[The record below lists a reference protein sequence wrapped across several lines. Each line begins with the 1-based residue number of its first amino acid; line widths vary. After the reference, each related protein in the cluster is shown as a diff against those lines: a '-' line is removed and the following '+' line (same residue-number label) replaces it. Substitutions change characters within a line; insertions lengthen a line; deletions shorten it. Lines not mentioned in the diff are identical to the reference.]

1 MKNDLYLEIIKKQQE
16 LINLMLQAGIGSV
29 PQSMAIVEVGN
40 DEKDCKELK
49 CDLEGFSLWL
59 KRKGMSKNCIDSYIQ
74 TVDLFFR
81 EYGVMNEET
90 LARYEVDLKEKWKPK
105 TVNLRIAGM
114 TKYFKYLDYND
125 FEFVRAKEQKKTF
138 CDNAINEEQYETLMN
153 WAKVN
158 NEKVWLIC
166 KVIANTGVR
175 VSELINLKTEE
186 IGKGFA
192 DIVGKGSKT
201 RRIYFTNT
209 LLDEIKDLCGSVY
222 VVENRYGKQMST
234 RGVSQLLITAGEKSG
249 VPKEVM
255 HPHSFRHFF
264 AKQFLKNKQ
273 DVTLL
278 GDLLGH
284 SNISTTA
291 IYTRMTSQEQQDE
304 IEKIVGW

>member
-1 MKNDLYLEIIKKQQE
+1 MGNDLYLEIIKKQQE
-16 LINLMLQAGIGSV
+16 LINLMLQAGIGSL
-29 PQSMAIVEVGN
+29 PQSITVVEASEDVK
-40 DEKDCKELK
+40 ECKELK
-49 CDLEGFSLWL
+49 CDLDGFSLWL
-59 KRKGMSKNCIDSYIQ
+59 KRKGMSENCINNYLQ

-81 EYGVMNEET
+81 EYKVMNEET
-90 LARYEVDLKEKWKPK
+90 LAIYEADLKERWKPK

-125 FEFVRAKEQKKTF
+125 FEFVRAKEQKNTF

-153 WAKVN
+153 WAKEN
-158 NEKVWLIC
+158 NKKVWLIC

-175 VSELINLKTEE
+175 VFELINLKTAE
-186 IGKGFA
+186 IEKGYA

-201 RRIYFTNT
+201 RRIYFTKT
-209 LLDEIKDLCGSVY
+209 LLDEIKGFCGSEY
-222 VVENRYGKQMST
+222 VIENRHGQQMST
-234 RGVSQLLITAGEKSG
+234 RGVAQLLITAGEKSG

>member
-1 MKNDLYLEIIKKQQE
+1 
-16 LINLMLQAGIGSV
+16 
-29 PQSMAIVEVGN
+29 
-40 DEKDCKELK
+40 
-49 CDLEGFSLWL
+49 
-59 KRKGMSKNCIDSYIQ
+59 
-74 TVDLFFR
+74 
-81 EYGVMNEET
+81 
-90 LARYEVDLKEKWKPK
+90 
-105 TVNLRIAGM
+105 
-114 TKYFKYLDYND
+114 
-125 FEFVRAKEQKKTF
+125 
-138 CDNAINEEQYETLMN
+138 MN

-158 NEKVWLIC
+158 NKKVWLIC

-175 VSELINLKTEE
+175 ASELINLKTEE

-201 RRIYFTNT
+201 RRIYFTNA
-209 LLDEIKDLCGSVY
+209 LLDEIKGLCGSVY
-222 VVENRYGKQMST
+222 VIENRYGQQMST
-234 RGVSQLLITAGEKSG
+234 RGVAQILITAGEKSG

-284 SNISTTA
+284 SNI
-291 IYTRMTSQEQQDE
+291 YTRMTSQEQQDE

>member
-1 MKNDLYLEIIKKQQE
+1 MKDGLYLEIIKKQQE
-16 LINLMLQAGIGSV
+16 LINIMLEAGIGSV
-29 PQSMAIVEVGN
+29 PNSMPIIETRDDSINCG
-40 DEKDCKELK
+40 ELK

-59 KRKGMSKNCIDSYIQ
+59 KRKGMSENCINNYLQ

-81 EYGVMNEET
+81 EYKIMNEET
-90 LARYEVDLKEKWKPK
+90 LARYEIDLKERWKPN

-114 TKYFKYLDYND
+114 TKYFKYINYNG
-125 FEFVRAKEQKKTF
+125 FEFIRAKEQKKTF
-138 CDNAINEEQYETLMN
+138 CDTAIDEDQYEILMN
-153 WAKVN
+153 WAKKN
-158 NEKVWLIC
+158 NNKVWLIC

-175 VSELINLKTEE
+175 VSELINLKTAE
-186 IGKGFA
+186 IWKGYA
-192 DIVGKGSKT
+192 DIVGKGNKT
-201 RRIYFTNT
+201 RRIYFTNA
-209 LLDEIKDLCGSVY
+209 LLDEIKDLCGSEY
-222 VVENRYGKQMST
+222 VIENRYGKQMST
-234 RGVSQLLITAGEKSG
+234 RGVAQLLVTAGEKSG

>member
-16 LINLMLQAGIGSV
+16 LISLMLQAGIGSV
-29 PQSMAIVEVGN
+29 PQSMPIVEANN
-40 DEKDCKELK
+40 DIKGCKELK
-49 CDLEGFSLWL
+49 CDLEGFFLWL
-59 KRKGMSKNCIDSYIQ
+59 KRKGMSQNCIDSYIQ

-114 TKYFKYLDYND
+114 TKYFKYLDYNG
-125 FEFVRAKEQKKTF
+125 FEFVRVKEQKKTF
-138 CDNAINEEQYETLMN
+138 CDDAINEEQYETLMN

-158 NEKVWLIC
+158 NKKVWLIC

-175 VSELINLKTEE
+175 ASELINLKTEE

-192 DIVGKGSKT
+192 DIVGKGNKT

-209 LLDEIKDLCGSVY
+209 LLDEIKGLCGSVY
-222 VVENRYGKQMST
+222 VIENRYGQQMST
-234 RGVSQLLITAGEKSG
+234 RGVAQLLITAGEKSG

>member
-40 DEKDCKELK
+40 NEKECKELK

-59 KRKGMSKNCIDSYIQ
+59 KRKGMSENCIDSYIQ

-114 TKYFKYLDYND
+114 TKYFKYLDYNG
-125 FEFVRAKEQKKTF
+125 FEFVRVKEQKKTF
-138 CDNAINEEQYETLMN
+138 CDDAINEEQYETLMN
-153 WAKVN
+153 WAKLN
-158 NEKVWLIC
+158 NKKVWLIC

-175 VSELINLKTEE
+175 ASELINLKTEE

-192 DIVGKGSKT
+192 DIVGKGNKT

-209 LLDEIKDLCGSVY
+209 LLDEIKGLCGSVY
-222 VVENRYGKQMST
+222 VIENRYGQQMST
-234 RGVSQLLITAGEKSG
+234 RGVAQLLITAGEKSG